1 MPNPTLITG
10 GPGSG
15 KTNAVISR
23 LTALYEADRFTEVA
37 ALTPTLRH
45 GDQFRRRLVASC
57 GVALRLRVSTIGQF
71 SRQLASDVRI
81 PSAAVMEE
89 LLARTIRR
97 EIRSGPA
104 AYFEP
109 ISATR
114 GLVGLLSA
122 AIHDLLAEGV
132 EPQAFSEAANKAGSQ
147 SLAALAAIYAA
158 YHSELGRRN
167 WAHASQI
174 AEAAADAV
182 YAGAA
187 LPSAV
192 VVDGFQLFRGTETE
206 APEGPR

>member
-1 MPNPTLITG
+1 MPNPTLVTG

-81 PSAAVMEE
+81 PSAAVTEE

-132 EPQAFSEAANKAGSQ
+132 EPQAFSR
-147 SLAALAAIYAA
+147 
-158 YHSELGRRN
+158 GRK
-167 WAHASQI
+167 
-174 AEAAADAV
+174 
-182 YAGAA
+182 
-187 LPSAV
+187 
-192 VVDGFQLFRGTETE
+192 
-206 APEGPR
+206 